1 MLIKWITEAVYKM
14 KCPKCGNEIEENAK
28 FCNFCGYKLYE
39 ENMTQKCNMNYYEI
53 LEITPEASQEVVKA
67 AYRALVKKFHPDN
80 MNGQQDECRTIEDV
94 NMAYEVLSDPDRR
107 KKYDA
112 ILNDENS
119 AYKTEAN
126 YDKYQES
133 DGDEEL
139 YDADDEETYG
149 GLIAGS
155 IASILTFGAFRYFEF
170 STWVL
175 VVTGVAEAYFI
186 GSLIGKIIVAIVK
199 NICDTFEKEA
209 YLEEKKDDIKG
220 CCMLVVLQAVFI
232 YLRISN
238 WVTKMFMLMLII
250 AFASIIYSSI
260 KLMVDHK

>member
-1 MLIKWITEAVYKM
+1 M
-14 KCPKCGNEIEENAK
+14 KCLNCGNEIGENAK

-39 ENMTQKCNMNYYEI
+39 EDMTQKCNMNYYEI

-67 AYRALVKKFHPDN
+67 AYRALVKKLHPDN
-80 MNGQQDECRTIEDV
+80 MDGKQDECRTIEDV
-94 NMAYEVLSDPDRR
+94 NMAYEVLSDSDRR

-119 AYKTEAN
+119 TYETETN

-133 DGDEEL
+133 DGNEEL

-155 IASILTFGAFRYFEF
+155 VASILTFGAFRHFEF

-175 VVTGVAEAYFI
+175 VVTGIVEAYFI
-186 GSLIGKIIVAIVK
+186 GSLIGKIIIAIVK
-199 NICDTFEKEA
+199 NICDNFEKKA
-209 YLEEKKDDIKG
+209 YLEEKKDEIKSF
-220 CCMLVVLQAVFI
+220 CMLVVLQAVFI
-232 YLRISN
+232 YLKINN
-238 WVTKMFMLMLII
+238 WVTKIFMLILII
-250 AFASIIYSSI
+250 TVASIIYSAI